1 MSLSRFLVTGAALT
15 ILAVGCATSVD
26 STDGTPEETD
36 AGQSNGAD
44 AARPLPGAD
53 GSATP
58 TDATADGDGAA
69 LDAADAPDAPVDAT
83 TDAAVPD
90 ASVRDASV
98 LDTSIPD
105 TSVPDTSI
113 PDTSVPDT
121 SVPDTGTD
129 SGPKDAGKCTPVLTG
144 FTPVNH
150 SATRAAGSC
159 TASQIQGFYDAC
171 LGTASTAATCTTW
184 RSANPSC
191 DVCLTGDLDPAG
203 AAWGPLVQFTV
214 TVDNNQGGCLALDQ
228 PTKSTCAHD
237 LQYRTECEHAACD
250 VACGNAS
257 SADYDA
263 CLTSV
268 ETGLCKTYFDKV
280 NSDCAGITSTCFG
293 GTDFQG
299 NFKLVAAKFCQ

>member
-1 MSLSRFLVTGAALT
+1 MSLSRFVVTGAALT
-15 ILAVGCATSVD
+15 ILAVGCATSVE

-36 AGQSNGAD
+36 AGQGGGVD
-44 AARPLPGAD
+44 ASHPLPNTDGAV
-53 GSATP
+53 TP
-58 TDATADGDGAA
+58 GDATADDARDGATA
-69 LDAADAPDAPVDAT
+69 DAADTADAPADAT
-83 TDAAVPD
+83 TDAALPD

-98 LDTSIPD
+98 PDTSIPD
-105 TSVPDTSI
+105 SSVPDTSI
-113 PDTSVPDT
+113 PDTSVPDA
-121 SVPDTGTD
+121 GTD
-129 SGPKDAGKCTPVLTG
+129 SGPRDAGKCTPVLTG
-144 FTPVNH
+144 FTPVYH
-150 SATRAAGSC
+150 PATRSASSCSAA
-159 TASQIQGFYDAC
+159 QIQAFYDAC

-184 RSANPSC
+184 RSANPLC
-191 DVCLTGDLDPAG
+191 DLCLTGNLDPAG
-203 AAWGPLVQFTV
+203 SAWGPLVQFTV

-268 ETGLCKTYFDKV
+268 ESGLCKTYFDKV
-280 NSDCAGITSTCFG
+280 NTDCTGITSTCFG

>member
-1 MSLSRFLVTGAALT
+1 MSLSRFLITGAALT
-15 ILAVGCATSVD
+15 MLAAGCATSVE
-26 STDGTPEETD
+26 STDGTPDETD
-36 AGQSNGAD
+36 AGQGGSPDGAH
-44 AARPLPGAD
+44 PLPGAD

-58 TDATADGDGAA
+58 PDATA
-69 LDAADAPDAPVDAT
+69 DAT
-83 TDAAVPD
+83 TDAADSPDAPADASTDAALPD
-90 ASVRDASV
+90 ASVRDAA
-98 LDTSIPD
+98 
-105 TSVPDTSI
+105 VPDTSI

-121 SVPDTGTD
+121 SVPDTGADTGTD
-129 SGPKDAGKCTPVLTG
+129 SGPRDAGKCTPVLTG
-144 FTPVNH
+144 FTPVYH
-150 SATRAAGSC
+150 SATRTAGSC
-159 TASQIQGFYDAC
+159 SAAQIQGFYDAC
-171 LGTASTAATCTTW
+171 LGAASTGATCTTW
-184 RSANPSC
+184 RSANLVC

-203 AAWGPLVQFTV
+203 SAWGPLVQFTV

-280 NSDCAGITSTCFG
+280 NTDCAGITSTCFG